1 MINTQLKL
9 IFVDIPK
16 TGSTAFK
23 WFLTRGFH
31 NFTWQATS
39 NPSWLSEFCK
49 ENERFKM
56 EATGKTYKNPT
67 VRHEPL
73 LSKYINVA
81 GIEKYFIFTIYDNA

>member
-31 NFTWQATS
+31 NFTWQGNA
-39 NPSWLSEFCK
+39 NPSWINDFCK
-49 ENERFKM
+49 ESDRAKIS
-56 EATGKTYKNPT
+56 ASGRCYKISN

-73 LSKYINVA
+73 LSKYMNVS
-81 GIEKYFIFTIYDNA
+81 GIENYFIFYLN